1 MNKRRPLV
9 EGLHHRRIDADVET
23 RFVAGEGKTPKKP
36 ASQSPPPDQ
45 SAAPP
50 DSALVPIST
59 RLRPDIAHALRRAS
73 LERKLN
79 RESQNTVQEIIESA
93 LDPWLRDHGYLS

>member
-9 EGLHHRRIDADVET
+9 HGLPHKRIASDVET
-23 RFVAGEGKTPKKP
+23 RFVAGERETPKNSVP
-36 ASQSPPPDQ
+36 QSPPPDQ
-45 SAAPP
+45 STALP
-50 DSALVPIST
+50 DSTLVPIST

-79 RESQNTVQEIIESA
+79 RQSQNTVQQIVESA
-93 LDPWLRDHGYLS
+93 LDHWLRDHGYLS